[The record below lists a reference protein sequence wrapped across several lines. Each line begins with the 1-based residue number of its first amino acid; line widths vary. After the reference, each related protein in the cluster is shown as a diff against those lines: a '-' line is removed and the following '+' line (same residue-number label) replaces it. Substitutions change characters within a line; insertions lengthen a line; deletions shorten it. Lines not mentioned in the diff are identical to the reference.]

1 MKCEIC
7 WKKYDHAEFRIDGW
21 VNVCTWC
28 CGDKKEHL
36 GQHKLLNTWN
46 NYEFDPLFSWQRRTN
61 DKSKV

>member
-46 NYEFDPLFSWQRRTN
+46 NYEFDPLFSW
-61 DKSKV
+61 